1 MIEIPIDFV
10 RPGDIL
16 AKNHSFKR
24 FDGGL
29 TASVD
34 LMEGYR
40 LTDRVLE
47 KLKAEFNVGYLAI
60 REPADADDTIRVQA
74 GFDELARQK
83 IVSSFHDNVGNLER
97 TKIIDISQLHSVAYE
112 ILENVS
118 SAIKNGEGNFRT
130 LSRAFTEVRSHD
142 TYTWEHSVNTAI
154 YAAIIALADPSLLS
168 SAAKRNRIRYNTRE
182 EDLVLNML
190 LHDLGKIRVPLEVLN
205 KSEPLTEQEATKI
218 SKHPYDG
225 FQYVRN
231 VNKELTGRGMLPIP
245 SYLMQA
251 CLLHHQSYDGTG
263 YPALRPPTGGEVR
276 PLAGLEIPIVGRIA
290 AVADM
295 FDALSSNRPY
305 RLPYHPAD
313 ALRILLSE
321 RGKKLDPSITH
332 ILVEQISPF
341 PTGTS
346 VMLSTGDLALIV
358 GHERGNAFHPIVR
371 PLMRKIR
378 KGGKEHIIRLHDR
391 DDIPILP
398 GSKVRIVVNKKLYQT
413 APRNIGVS
421 IPAAAR

>member
-1 MIEIPIDFV
+1 MIEIPIDFI

-29 TASVD
+29 TSSVD

-40 LTDRVLE
+40 LTERVLK
-47 KLKAEFNVGYLAI
+47 KLKAEFSVGYLCI
-60 REPADADDTIRVQA
+60 REPSQAAEDVHVQP
-74 GFDELARQK
+74 GFDELSRQK
-83 IVSSFHDNVGNLER
+83 IVASFHDNVGNLER
-97 TKIIDISQLHSVAYE
+97 TKIIDISQLHAVAYE

-118 SAIKNGEGNFRT
+118 SAIKTGKGNFRT
-130 LSRAFTEVRSHD
+130 LSKAFTEVRSHD

-168 SAAKRNRIRYNTRE
+168 NAAKRNRIRYNTRE

-190 LHDLGKIRVPLEVLN
+190 LHDLGKIRVPIDVLN
-205 KSEPLTEQEATKI
+205 KSEPLTEQEASRI
-218 SKHPYDG
+218 SRHPYEG
-225 FQYVRN
+225 FQYVRK
-231 VNKELTGRGMLPIP
+231 VNKELQARGMLPIP

-251 CLLHHQSYDGTG
+251 CLLHHQSYDGSG
-263 YPALRPPTGGEVR
+263 YPALRPPDGGDVR
-276 PLAGLEIPIVGRIA
+276 PLAGMEIPIVGRIA

-313 ALRILLSE
+313 ALRILISE
-321 RGKKLDPSITH
+321 RGKKLDPTITQL
-332 ILVEQISPF
+332 LVEQISPF
-341 PTGTS
+341 PVGTS

-378 KGGKEHIIRLHDR
+378 KKGREHIIRLHDR
-391 DDIPILP
+391 DDIPIVP
-398 GSKVRIVVNKKLYQT
+398 GSKVRIVINKQLYHT
-413 APRNIGVS
+413 ATRVPGASVQ
-421 IPAAAR
+421 AAAR